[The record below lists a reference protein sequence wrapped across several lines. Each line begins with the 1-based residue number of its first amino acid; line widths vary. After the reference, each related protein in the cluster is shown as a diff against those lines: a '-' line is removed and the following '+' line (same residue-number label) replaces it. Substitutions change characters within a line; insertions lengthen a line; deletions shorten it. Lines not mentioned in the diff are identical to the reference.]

1 MSAKVE
7 FPNTEAVSVSEQ
19 QPPGSD
25 LDIKKV
31 IQKSTSDVSIT
42 DLAKKG
48 FKQVK
53 VLNRKVIARLIIEA
67 VDQAILSRASQIGEK
82 EREKVIKE
90 SQAKFE
96 EIARDKVSKDKKL
109 IEVQASRE
117 TAQNQVGKLEEELGQ
132 LRAQLGESD
141 SSIEALRAQLSE
153 RDSSIEALRTQLS
166 ERDMQIG
173 VLREKVSNADA
184 TGREVV
190 TIRAQVD
197 ERDQELHSLRKQL
210 AEIQS
215 QPDPAPQPDNSLM
228 ESLAARLLDKLT
240 EQKQP
245 AEGEGEI
252 GDLKSSIDGL
262 VNKISLMGSMGAG
275 GGGEAGV
282 SSTEADLDRLFD
294 RVDDKE
300 MESNVSKVKVK
311 EAKAGGVK
319 GTLARLKELQ
329 KGGIQDGE

>member
-1 MSAKVE
+1 MTAKVE
-7 FPNTEAVSVSEQ
+7 SPNMEAASVSNQ
-19 QPPGSD
+19 TPPGSD

-31 IQKSTSDVSIT
+31 IQKSTSDVAIS

-53 VLNRKVIARLIIEA
+53 VLNRTVIARLIVEV

-82 EREKVIKE
+82 EREKVIRE

-96 EIARDKVSKDKKL
+96 EIAKDKVSRDKKL
-109 IEVQASRE
+109 IELEAARE
-117 TAQNQVGKLEEELGQ
+117 TAQTQNKKLEEEIGQ
-132 LRAQLGESD
+132 IRAQLGERD
-141 SSIEALRAQLSE
+141 KTIEELRA
-153 RDSSIEALRTQLS
+153 QLS

-173 VLREKVSNADA
+173 VLREKALNADTMGGQVEA
-184 TGREVV
+184 LREK
-190 TIRAQVD
+190 AG
-197 ERDQELHSLRKQL
+197 ERDQELHQLRKQL
-210 AEIQS
+210 VEFQS
-215 QPDPAPQPDNSLM
+215 QPAPAPQPDNSLM

-245 AEGEGEI
+245 AEGQGEI

-262 VNKISLMGSMGAG
+262 VDKISLIGTGGEG
-275 GGGEAGV
+275 GGGPSV
-282 SSTEADLDRLFD
+282 ITTEADLDRLFD

-300 MESNVSKVKVK
+300 MESNVSKVMVK

-329 KGGIQDGE
+329 KGGNQNGE